1 MTRIAEDIAEI
12 KTDMKWVKNTLKLHI
27 SHHFFVRLAMISSFI
42 AAGTA
47 ILIAI
52 L

>member
-27 SHHFFVRLAMISSFI
+27 SHHFMVRLAMISSFI
-42 AAGTA
+42 AAGAA

>member
-1 MTRIAEDIAEI
+1 MTQVAEDIAEI
-12 KTDMKWVKNTLKLHI
+12 KTDMKWVKKTLLTHVNQ
-27 SHHFFVRLAMISSFI
+27 HFLLRLALMGSLITS
-42 AAGTA
+42 GTA